1 MKLNFFPAL
10 VALLLVFSFE
20 VFAQEADSVV
30 ADKINYSDSIS
41 SYHELTGK
49 EEFLEAAKLAFNIA
63 EHYSSIDSM
72 AFARKYYN
80 YAFNDADRANQRALK
95 ARAMYKQAMILKRM
109 AESGR
114 YSLQQEQEYL
124 EESIDSF
131 KDAHKFF
138 RRANM
143 SGSYEDVLA
152 LINGGEIQYVI
163 GDYKDAVLALDLA
176 FTNAQ
181 KNRYDD
187 LAYKSSDLLT
197 QCYAGLNDSE
207 REEHF
212 DAISKNYKDFFM
224 SKDSLTQTVE
234 KVEKLVT
241 ANEMQ
246 KAELDLK
253 KSEIEN
259 MNLKLENEIA
269 KAEKNEAIIKQNAL
283 ERKVMIGGIGII
295 LIFLIAA
302 IIANQYKKKTNR
314 KLEQQNRQILEQKD
328 LIEKRQK
335 QLKDEKARTD
345 ALLLNILPAPI
356 AEELRTDKKVTPRYY
371 KMVTVM
377 FTDFKGFTTIASEMS
392 PGEIVRE
399 LDNCF
404 IAFDQIIENYEKSV
418 GRKCVEKIKTIGD
431 GYMCAGGVPIENDT
445 NPHDIVKVALAFVQ
459 WMEKRKQEKINKNE
473 PYFEIRIG
481 INTGPVVAGVVGKK
495 KFAYDIWGDAV
506 NLASRMES
514 TGEAG
519 KVNIS
524 GNTYRYIK
532 DQFFF
537 THRGKISAKNKGEI
551 DMYFVDGRVKYAGQP
566 KGSKTPA

>member
-1 MKLNFFPAL
+1 MNIKVLFVF
-10 VALLLVFSFE
+10 VVILLTSPFS
-20 VFAQEADSVV
+20 VLSQDADSVIYT
-30 ADKINYSDSIS
+30 INYGDSINR
-41 SYHELTGK
+41 YHELTGQGNLN
-49 EEFLEAAKLAFNIA
+49 ESSKLAFNIGQYYA
-63 EHYSSIDSM
+63 DLDSL
-72 AFARKYYN
+72 AFAKKFYN
-80 YAFNDADRANQRALK
+80 YAFNDARKANQRTLA
-95 ARAMYKQAMILKRM
+95 ARSIFKQAMVLKLM
-109 AESGR
+109 AESGK

-124 EESIDSF
+124 NESIDGF
-131 KDAHKFF
+131 KDAHGLYKK
-138 RRANM
+138 ANM
-143 SGSYEDVLA
+143 SGSYEDVLT

-163 GDYKDAVLALDLA
+163 GDYKEAVKALDLG
-176 FTNAQ
+176 FRNAQ

-187 LAYKSSDLLT
+187 LAFKSSDLLK
-197 QCYAGLNDSE
+197 QCYAGLNDTE
-207 REEHF
+207 KEEHF
-212 DAISKNYKDFFM
+212 EAISKNYKEFFI

-234 KVEKLVT
+234 TVEKLVS

-246 KAELDLK
+246 KAELDLR
-253 KSEIEN
+253 KSEIDN

-283 ERKVMIGGIGII
+283 ERKVMIGGIGIT

-302 IIANQYKKKTNR
+302 IIGNQYKKKTNR
-314 KLEQQNRQILEQKD
+314 KLEIQNQQITEQKEV
-328 LIEKRQK
+328 IEKRQK

-356 AEELRTDKKVTPRYY
+356 AEELRTNKKVTPRYY

-377 FTDFKGFTTIASEMS
+377 FTDFKGFTSIASEMS

-399 LDNCF
+399 LDSCF
-404 IAFDQIIENYEKSV
+404 IAFDQITEKYEKSV
-418 GRKCVEKIKTIGD
+418 GRKCIEKIKTIGD

-445 NPHDIVKVALAFVQ
+445 NPHDVVKVALAFVQ
-459 WMEKRKQEKINKNE
+459 YMEKRKQEKISRNE

-519 KVNIS
+519 RVNIS
-524 GNTYRYIK
+524 GNTYKYIK

-537 THRGKISAKNKGEI
+537 THRGKIIAKNKGEM
-551 DMYFVDGRVKYAGQP
+551 DMYFVDGRVKYTGQP
-566 KGSKTPA
+566 KGSETTA